1 MAMVQASCDG
11 DSKSYAAVWNMYGA
25 CDTCKNNSDSD
36 LQKLAKDYKKWKD
49 TNEFKEWEN
58 SHMQGFANY
67 NSFKLDC
74 IGHVQKKMGKALC
87 DFQKSP
93 PKIEDG
99 KPVGGW

>member
-36 LQKLAKDYKKWKD
+36 LQKLAKDYMKWKD

-67 NSFKLDC
+67 K
-74 IGHVQKKMGKALC
+74 
-87 DFQKSP
+87 FQIRLYWPRAEENGKSP
-93 PKIEDG
+93 L
-99 KPVGGW
+99 